1 MASVGATQHME
12 GAPGGQ
18 DTSTGTLGEV
28 GQATASPV
36 TSANPW
42 KEHVVRLLPKAVV
55 EGLSELGYDSPEA
68 ITSSVMQPSD
78 LDNWIQ
84 MLLEM
89 HPEWRGKIPQER
101 WHLAPIA
108 GKLRMVWEKCYEVVP
123 FKSAHKAEQQEEHG
137 NASIQEDANTGVL
150 EDDDLDNRK
159 HNEYEAQ
166 PNPTQR
172 DQDKHQG
179 IAKGAEGQDNQ
190 DKHSGPPRQKAKTGQ
205 PRNCHIWGATT
216 GRNRGQQQHL
226 PANHA
231 IRHDGTLFHVPPPAR
246 RTHRT
251 FDLGTH
257 QT

>member
-1 MASVGATQHME
+1 M
-12 GAPGGQ
+12 
-18 DTSTGTLGEV
+18 
-28 GQATASPV
+28 
-36 TSANPW
+36 
-42 KEHVVRLLPKAVV
+42 AVV
-55 EGLSELGYDSPEA
+55 ERLSELGYDSPEA
-68 ITSSVMQPSD
+68 ITSSVMQPSY

-89 HPEWRGKIPQER
+89 HLEWRGKIPQER

-159 HNEYEAQ
+159 HNEFEAQ

-190 DKHSGPPRQKAKTGQ
+190 DKHAGPPAKKRKQGNHEIATYGEPQPDATGVNNSTYQ
-205 PRNCHIWGATT
+205 QTTPFGMMAPYSMSHLLPEGLTERLTLEHIK
-216 GRNRGQQQHL
+216 HKK
-226 PANHA
+226 
-231 IRHDGTLFHVPPPAR
+231 
-246 RTHRT
+246 RT
-251 FDLGTH
+251 FLEWYPGEVLDRTTTSHEDQL
-257 QT
+257 